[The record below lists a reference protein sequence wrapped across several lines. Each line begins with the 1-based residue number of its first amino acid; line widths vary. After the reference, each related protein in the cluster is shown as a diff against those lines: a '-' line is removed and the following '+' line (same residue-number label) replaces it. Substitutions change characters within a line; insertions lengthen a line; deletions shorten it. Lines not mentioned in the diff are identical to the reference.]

1 MLPHKWTNNYV
12 KIKTMILKLENSL
25 RLFSVYLFHLVSL
38 TRRALQPL
46 CGTPAPKQ
54 VDHQAEVSPP
64 PWVNFIKSLVY
75 LGEVYFKRLF
85 FLCLCLC
92 FSSFEEH

>member
-1 MLPHKWTNNYV
+1 MLPHKWANNYV

-25 RLFSVYLFHLVSL
+25 LLFSVYLFPLVSL

-46 CGTPAPKQ
+46 CGTPAAKQ
-54 VDHQAEVSPP
+54 GDHQAEVSPQ

-75 LGEVYFKRLF
+75 FGEIYFKRLF
-85 FLCLCLC
+85 LSVFV
-92 FSSFEEH
+92 FMFFFF

>member
-75 LGEVYFKRLF
+75 LGEIYFKRLF
-85 FLCLCLC
+85 LSVFM
-92 FSSFEEH
+92 FMFFFF